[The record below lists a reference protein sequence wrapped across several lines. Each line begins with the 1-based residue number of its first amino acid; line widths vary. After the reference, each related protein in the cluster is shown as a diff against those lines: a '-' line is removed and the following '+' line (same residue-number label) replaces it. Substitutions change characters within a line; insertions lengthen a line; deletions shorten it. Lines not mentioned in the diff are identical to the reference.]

1 MKPEASVEGIRLL
14 WSTLNWNAFDAI
26 INFNDADDTE
36 DNVSD
41 CSMEQLKFYYLLF
54 FSFAAFSWFLSFLLI
69 KFGSQKVNVSFVAL
83 DTPFRGVIRV
93 ISALADDKS
102 QRNVAK
108 KFSLANGLELP
119 RPTLPT
125 RPFNSTSFVEDF
137 AVLRHS
143 PFNLPRKDFR
153 HLLWLFRF
161 MIVFPFCTLHF
172 PGYCSFSSR
181 ENSLLVAAAGKAQ
194 RAFVVNSF
202 SLSFHSLWQCVY
214 MHFHWKSP
222 EKKRE
227 RTFACNF
234 LQLLFVNEWQHQR
247 GRERGGSWRKK
258 GRQNECKQSVNSKEK
273 PRKTEPICS
282 DCPF

>member
-1 MKPEASVEGIRLL
+1 
-14 WSTLNWNAFDAI
+14 
-26 INFNDADDTE
+26 
-36 DNVSD
+36 
-41 CSMEQLKFYYLLF
+41 MEQLKFYYLLF
-54 FSFAAFSWFLSFLLI
+54 FRFLLPFSWFLSFLLI

-125 RPFNSTSFVEDF
+125 RPFNSTPFVEDF

-194 RAFVVNSF
+194 RIFVVNSF
-202 SLSFHSLWQCVY
+202 SCAFHSLWQCVY

-222 EKKRE
+222 EKKTRTNFCMQLFAAFIRE
-227 RTFACNF
+227 WMAAPER
-234 LQLLFVNEWQHQR
+234 E
-247 GRERGGSWRKK
+247 RERGGSWRKK
-258 GRQNECKQSVNSKEK
+258 GRQNECKQSVNSKESREK
-273 PRKTEPICS
+273 LSLFAAIALFNSVRN
-282 DCPF
+282 D

>member
-54 FSFAAFSWFLSFLLI
+54 FSFASFSWFLSFLLI

-83 DTPFRGVIRV
+83 DTPFQGVIRV

-143 PFNLPRKDFR
+143 PFNLPQKDFR

-172 PGYCSFSSR
+172 PGYCSYSSR
-181 ENSLLVAAAGKAQ
+181 GSSLLVAAAGKAQ

-202 SLSFHSLWQCVY
+202 SCAFHSLWQCVY

-222 EKKRE
+222 EKRNANELLHATFCSFYSWINGSTRE
-227 RTFACNF
+227 AEREGGAEGRKGGRTSAN
-234 LQLLFVNEWQHQR
+234 
-247 GRERGGSWRKK
+247 KA
-258 GRQNECKQSVNSKEK
+258 
-273 PRKTEPICS
+273 
-282 DCPF
+282 

>member
-1 MKPEASVEGIRLL
+1 MIVQ
-14 WSTLNWNAFDAI
+14 WSSWSST
-26 INFNDADDTE
+26 T
-36 DNVSD
+36 
-41 CSMEQLKFYYLLF
+41 F
-54 FSFAAFSWFLSFLLI
+54 FSFLSLLSLLSLGFFLFLLI

-83 DTPFRGVIRV
+83 DTPFQGVIRV

-125 RPFNSTSFVEDF
+125 RPFNSTPFVEDF

-161 MIVFPFCTLHF
+161 MIVFLFCTLHF

-181 ENSLLVAAAGKAQ
+181 GNSLLVAAAGKAQ

-202 SLSFHSLWQCVY
+202 SCAFHSLWQCVY

-222 EKKRE
+222 EKRNANELLHATFCSFYSWMNGSTRE
-227 RTFACNF
+227 A
-234 LQLLFVNEWQHQR
+234 EG
-247 GRERGGSWRKK
+247 GRESWRKK
-258 GRQNECKQSVNSKEK
+258 ERQNECKQSVNSKESREK
-273 PRKTEPICS
+273 LSLFAAIALFNSVRN
-282 DCPF
+282 D